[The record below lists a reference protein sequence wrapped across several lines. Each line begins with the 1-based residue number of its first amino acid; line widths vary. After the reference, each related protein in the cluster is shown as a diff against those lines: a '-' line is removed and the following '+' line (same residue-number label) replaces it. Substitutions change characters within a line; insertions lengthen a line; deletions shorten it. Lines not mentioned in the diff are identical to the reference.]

1 MKYLITILLLL
12 SGLLIHAQEVEKNS
26 LEYYQQL
33 AIQNNPSIAY
43 ADSEIQI
50 AKQKTISSGAW
61 SDPSINAGWAIAP
74 VETKN
79 GALLG
84 KVGVRQMLPKWGVP
98 GLKRKAAKYISNTAS
113 LKYQDSVNKLSK
125 EVAISYYKLYLLEAK
140 SVLFKKQLKNL
151 ELLETNTITGFE
163 NDIKTLSDV
172 LDIQI
177 AQMKLKQQYDNLIE
191 MQISA
196 QYNFNLLIGQKPEHE
211 IILPD
216 SLSLP
221 TDIQLRTN
229 DLLQLESHPLIL
241 AIAEREKANVINSK
255 VQKRNKLP
263 SLGLGVEYSFIEKQ
277 GDGVDA
283 GKDAIMASISLSI
296 PWQRKALNSKVK
308 EAELRVQQAQL
319 EHEKL
324 QLTLQQSYLKFDADM
339 KTAEQ
344 TYTSAIAIGQK
355 LSQILALTT
364 TAFENGESTF
374 GNVLV
379 SDNKLVKNRISQAE
393 ALVKYLIAKAELDY
407 LITKGTK

>member
-1 MKYLITILLLL
+1 
-12 SGLLIHAQEVEKNS
+12 
-26 LEYYQQL
+26 
-33 AIQNNPSIAY
+33 
-43 ADSEIQI
+43 
-50 AKQKTISSGAW
+50 
-61 SDPSINAGWAIAP
+61 
-74 VETKN
+74 
-79 GALLG
+79 
-84 KVGVRQMLPKWGVP
+84 MLPKWGVP
-98 GLKRKAAKYISNTAS
+98 GLKRKATKYISNTAS

-177 AQMKLKQQYDNLIE
+177 TQMKLKQQYDNLIE

-196 QYNFNLLIGQKPEHE
+196 QYNFNLLIGQKPEHG

-283 GKDAIMASISLSI
+283 GKDAIMFAESGNAPMSPYITIS
-296 PWQRKALNSKVK
+296 ALV
-308 EAELRVQQAQL
+308 
-319 EHEKL
+319 
-324 QLTLQQSYLKFDADM
+324 
-339 KTAEQ
+339 
-344 TYTSAIAIGQK
+344 I
-355 LSQILALTT
+355 
-364 TAFENGESTF
+364 
-374 GNVLV
+374 V
-379 SDNKLVKNRISQAE
+379 SPNPRISI
-393 ALVKYLIAKAELDY
+393 LTPFGLPR
-407 LITKGTK
+407 